1 MTKKQKLELTW
12 LGKEVLPKVEPRI
25 LLEIPDISF
34 HASKK
39 IGEHDIF
46 NNVLIHGDNLLALK
60 ALENDFSGK
69 VKCIYIDPPF
79 NTGAAFEHY
88 DDGVEHSTWLNL
100 MHKRFLIFRN
110 LLREDGVIFVH
121 LDDIES
127 AYAKVV
133 MDEVF
138 GRANYLNTINTTTN
152 AASGFKATSST
163 IFSTANQ
170 IIAFAK
176 NKNLFSFKRVYF
188 EKAYDKAY
196 SKYLFNRNEH
206 YSNWKWTNLSDVFC
220 EKKDFANAAAAK
232 KELGEGFD
240 SELAQFAIENASSVF
255 RTAAIGGGA
264 AIKRKETI
272 QKSKIERGVVHVH
285 PNEDVDNFYILNGEQ
300 FVFYDARLVEI
311 DGIKVPGEIITD
323 IWTDIPY
330 TGIANEGA
338 VEFKNGKKPEALLKR
353 IFEMSTIEGDIVL
366 DSFGGSGTTGAVA
379 HKMGRRWIMV
389 ELGDHCLSH
398 IIPRLQRI
406 ISGEDTSGVTSSV
419 NWKGGGGFRYY
430 KLAPSLLAKDKWDNW
445 VINKD
450 YDANML
456 AAAVCKHEG
465 FTYSP
470 SDADWWAHGYS
481 TETDFIYVTTQ
492 TLTEDQLLALSEDVG
507 SDRTLL
513 VCCAAY
519 KASASVL
526 SEKLTNL
533 TLKKMPN
540 ALLSKCE
547 WGRDDYSLNISKLP
561 VAEQDDEQEVVTKN
575 KASNKEADLFSD
587 NE

>member
-25 LLEIPDISF
+25 LLEVPDISF

-220 EKKDFANAAAAK
+220 EKNDFANAAAAK

-526 SEKLTNL
+526 SDKLTNL

-547 WGRDDYSLNISKLP
+547 WGKDDYSLNISKLP
-561 VAEQDDEQEVVTKN
+561 VAEQDDEQEVAPKK
-575 KASNKEADLFSD
+575 KASNKEADLFCD
-587 NE
+587 E